1 MLASPQAMARS
12 QVTET
17 RADHGKI
24 SGIWGLVWFFV
35 LFSKVKK
42 NLIFPKFAFQKDVGA
57 RLRNQCK
64 EISKVPER
72 KAVR

>member
-1 MLASPQAMARS
+1 M
-12 QVTET
+12 V
-17 RADHGKI
+17 
-24 SGIWGLVWFFV
+24 WGLVWFFV

-42 NLIFPKFAFQKDVGA
+42 KLIFPKFAFQKDVGA